1 MVENNN
7 DQRLQFLLY
16 TQGRSHKR
24 YGEEI
29 VVKYKQSF
37 WENAQEKF
45 WHCPGASFTISL
57 LKNGNSQCNV
67 YTLNSVFSLKMKKPP
82 KKNTLYF
89 PL

>member
-1 MVENNN
+1 MRIAAMVENNN

-45 WHCPGASFTISL
+45 
-57 LKNGNSQCNV
+57 
-67 YTLNSVFSLKMKKPP
+67 
-82 KKNTLYF
+82 
-89 PL
+89 